1 MNIKVKTN
9 QMEEVEGLH
18 SDYPYVH
25 HHALL
30 GRTTVPWHWHEALEF
45 NLVVSGT
52 VTVSTTNQTCEFSP
66 GEGFFVNSN
75 VLAQMSGTPDAVME
89 SHLFEP
95 VFLGGHFR
103 SVFETKYMSPVLQD
117 RKLELVCFRGQ
128 TPWQRTILQKLRHLT
143 ALQQEPD
150 NEFQT
155 RTVLSEIWL
164 QLLEELRQGEAADR
178 PGVSGNQE
186 RLLTMLAFLQTHY
199 DEKLSLEDIAASAS
213 VSKRECLRTFRDGI
227 HQTPMD
233 YLTDYRIEMAKKLLR
248 TTAMP
253 ITQIALQTGWC
264 SGAYFSKTFKEKC
277 GVTPLAYRREL
288 TQPQNAV

>member
-1 MNIKVKTN
+1 VNIKVKTN

-30 GRTTVPWHWHEALEF
+30 GHSTVPWHWHEALEF
-45 NLVVSGT
+45 DLVVSGT
-52 VTVSTTNQTCEFSP
+52 VTVATANQTCEFSP

-150 NEFQT
+150 SEFQT
-155 RTVLSEIWL
+155 RNTLSEIWL
-164 QLLEELRQGEAADR
+164 QLLAELREGEAANR
-178 PGVSGNQE
+178 PGVPRNQE
-186 RLLTMLAFLQTHY
+186 RLLSMLAFIQTHY
-199 DEKLSLEDIAASAS
+199 DEKLTLEDIAAAAS
-213 VSKRECLRTFRDGI
+213 VSKRECLRAFRAGI
-227 HQTPMD
+227 HRTPME
-233 YLTDYRIEMAKKLLR
+233 YLTDHRIDMAKKLLR
-248 TTAMP
+248 TTDLP
-253 ITQIALQTGWC
+253 ITHIALQTGWC
-264 SGAYFSKTFKEKC
+264 SAAYFSKTFKEAC
-277 GVTPLAYRREL
+277 GMTPFAYRKEL
-288 TQPQNAV
+288 TQRKDSL